1 MGKKKAAGP
10 SGHTSA
16 AKAAKKVKTL
26 QKVERKEEKKTKKSK
41 GKATVDE
48 PDDDQ
53 DLDAILD
60 KMRREWE
67 ESHAVVE
74 ELVEGP
80 PSRRANATLTAC
92 PTGNHIWCIG
102 GEFFGDDG
110 KAYFYND
117 IFRYTPEKDE
127 WRKFISPECPGPRS
141 AHAVAAAPMGGG
153 KLFLFGI
160 VT

>member
-1 MGKKKAAGP
+1 MQLGLSRNGQNRLVQLDAHHLASHSMGKKKAAGP

-60 KMRREWE
+60 KVGPCRQRYILRPCQNLSLMLVVAVDAARVGGVACSCRGARRGPAQSKSQCDPHCLSHR
-67 ESHAVVE
+67 ESS
-74 ELVEGP
+74 LVYRWRVF
-80 PSRRANATLTAC
+80 RR
-92 PTGNHIWCIG
+92 
-102 GEFFGDDG
+102 
-110 KAYFYND
+110 
-117 IFRYTPEKDE
+117 
-127 WRKFISPECPGPRS
+127 
-141 AHAVAAAPMGGG
+141 
-153 KLFLFGI
+153 
-160 VT
+160 